1 MQHERHSP
9 TSASSAPTNSPRRS
23 HDEHSSDGPKPSAR
37 HAASSGS
44 ADAAAASSSTQDA
57 AARALLQMKQ
67 KLQGYEDPN
76 GEVMSVEGQVR
87 RLVSEAQDPNNLCRL
102 FHGWA
107 PWL

>member
-1 MQHERHSP
+1 M
-9 TSASSAPTNSPRRS
+9 
-23 HDEHSSDGPKPSAR
+23 GCMCVV
-37 HAASSGS
+37 
-44 ADAAAASSSTQDA
+44 
-57 AARALLQMKQ
+57 QMKQ